1 MNFKGIRRNSARTVC
16 SRAGIENRP
25 HPHPRPSRAAASQS
39 VRSDTL
45 APSESGAHFSYPQRF
60 RRDPNI
66 IHSLPQRLGDTRG
79 VLGGLNLTARL
90 DAAHR
95 PIPSALRERLG
106 GGRCFRLLHR
116 PRGPRKRRSPTDPMR
131 GLRSELARAR
141 KCREGVIKSTQ
152 SPPG

>member
-106 GGRCFRLLHR
+106 GGAVFQAA
-116 PRGPRKRRSPTDPMR
+116 PSPAWSAKA
-131 GLRSELARAR
+131 SE
-141 KCREGVIKSTQ
+141 
-152 SPPG
+152 PD